1 MSDLLKGHCAVITG
15 ARRGIGRAT
24 VEVFAREGVRVIYAC
39 ARREEETFT
48 TDMRG
53 VAEKYGVDV
62 RPVYFDVSD
71 ETAIVRGVRE
81 IRSQKDAVPDIL
93 VNCAG
98 ILSRPC
104 RFSMMSIQEAKHLFD
119 VDFWGQV
126 ILTQHLSKIFHR
138 QRRGSI
144 VFVTSIAGI
153 DGFFS
158 SLDYVACKAALNAA
172 VMQMARE
179 LGEVHVRVNAI
190 APGLTK
196 TDMIAHKNPAAME
209 MLKPGIMLGR
219 FGEKQEIAET
229 IAFLASDAASYV
241 TGQILRV
248 DGGAHPPKANW

>member
-1 MSDLLKGHCAVITG
+1 MSDLLRGHGAVVTG
-15 ARRGIGRAT
+15 ARCGIGRQT
-24 VEVFAREGVRVIYAC
+24 VEVFAREGIRVVYAC
-39 ARREEETFT
+39 ARKEDEAFAA
-48 TDMRG
+48 DMRG
-53 VAEKYGVDV
+53 IAEKYGVDV
-62 RPVYFDVSD
+62 RPVYFDISD
-71 ETAIVRGVRE
+71 EAAIVRGVRE

-104 RFSMMSIQEAKHLFD
+104 RFSMMSIQEAKRLFD

-144 VFVTSIAGI
+144 VFVTSIAGM

-172 VMQMARE
+172 VVQMARE
-179 LGEVHVRVNAI
+179 LGEVHVRVNR
-190 APGLTK
+190 
-196 TDMIAHKNPAAME
+196 IAHNNPAAME
-209 MLKPGIMLGR
+209 MLKPAIMLGR
-219 FGEKQEIAET
+219 FGEKQEIAEA

-248 DGGAHPPKANW
+248 DGGTHPPKANW